1 MKKEV
6 NVFWDALPLV
16 LVLVVAL
23 GSLVFVDFDGEGVDG
38 YVFIPIEDDDFDD
51 DGLQND
57 FDACND
63 NNAPDDLVSYF
74 AFEEG
79 FDFSYGNLFL
89 ATYDS
94 YASAYQNFAYLGGD
108 TLRSS
113 SAGKVGDGVL
123 FNSGYVDDGYGYVTD
138 DVTLDFT
145 DEFTLMFWMK
155 KSSSTGGYETLMSK
169 VSGLGYSGSGYG
181 VSVNSG
187 DTITFTTGAGVLSDQ
202 LDGSIDVVDN
212 TWHHVAVVKTDSF
225 RNQKKMI
232 YVDGV
237 LDTSAIYSSSVSVN
251 GVDLYFG
258 RYPIGLFT
266 YEGYLDE
273 VAIFNDALTASEV
286 EDLYDLGTEGL
297 SYCSTG
303 CSDSDGDGYEND
315 LCGGDDCDE
324 SNSSINP
331 GASEVCN
338 DLVDNDC
345 DTLIDY
351 DDTDC
356 VCMDSDIDSYI
367 SDDCGGDDC
376 NDYNPNI
383 HIGAT
388 EDCNDGVDNDCD
400 GLIDCA
406 DDFCFGGFNVDNI
419 SCCYNGTVGG
429 STEVCLSGEIC
440 YNNTCAIGT
449 PCTADA
455 NCTGSETCVE
465 GYCQIVTAPT
475 STTTCLIDETYWLDS
490 NGNVSL
496 TNATFT
502 ESVYM
507 VVVEDG
513 TCLGDTAVTFDLYH
527 YNSTTSLGTFTA
539 TNGTDDAGTSY
550 LQYTSFNLSDYVTE
564 DDYYIFRADD
574 GLGNVTSYALT
585 VCADLTNCTFEI
597 NESIDTT
604 PPVTN
609 TTLSNQTEEVDCA
622 SEWDCS
628 AVSWSECDPL
638 TGTKTRDLT
647 LCIQPT
653 DLDCLNDLTTYPESS
668 ASCIAPTD
676 EEERDTEDVPVF
688 TWFNILIV
696 TFVLVGYYWYRR

>member
-23 GSLVFVDFDGEGVDG
+23 GSLVFVDFDGGVDG
-38 YVFIPIEDDDFDD
+38 YVFIPVEDDDFDD

-57 FDACND
+57 YDACND
-63 NNAPDDLVSYF
+63 DNAPDNLVSYF

-79 FDFSYGNLFL
+79 YDFTWGN
-89 ATYDS
+89 TYDS

-123 FNSGYVDDGYGYVTD
+123 FNSGYDDDGYGYVTD

-145 DEFTLMFWMK
+145 DEFTIMFWMK
-155 KSSSTGGYETLMSK
+155 KSTSGTGYEALVSK
-169 VSGLGYSGSGYG
+169 SQLIGFSFTAYG
-181 VSVNSG
+181 VSVNEG
-187 DTITFTTGAGVLSDQ
+187 DTITFTTGPNQ
-202 LDGSIDVVDN
+202 LEGSIDVVDN
-212 TWHHVAVVKTDSF
+212 QWHHVAVVKTDSF
-225 RNQKKMI
+225 RNQKKLI

-237 LDTSAIYSSSVSVN
+237 LDSSVSYSSSVSVN
-251 GVDLYFG
+251 EVDLNFG
-258 RYPIGLFT
+258 RSPSGSLY
-266 YEGYLDE
+266 YHGYLDE
-273 VAIFNDALTASEV
+273 VALFNDALTASEV

-331 GASEVCN
+331 GASEVCS

-351 DDTDC
+351 DDSDC
-356 VCMDSDIDSYI
+356 TCMDSDIDGYI

-376 NDYNPNI
+376 HDYDPNI
-383 HIGAT
+383 HPAAT
-388 EDCNDGVDNDCD
+388 EVCNDGVDNDCD

-406 DDFCFGGFNVDNI
+406 DDFCFGSLNLENI
-419 SCCYNGTVGG
+419 TCCFNGTVGG
-429 STEVCLSGEIC
+429 STDNCLSGEIC
-440 YNNTCAIGT
+440 YNSTCAIGT
-449 PCTADA
+449 PCTDTA
-455 NCTGSETCVE
+455 NCTASETCVD
-465 GYCQIVTAPT
+465 GYCQIVTTAS
-475 STTTCLIDETYWLDS
+475 STTTCLVDETYWL
-490 NGNVSL
+490 NGDGNATL
-496 TNATFT
+496 TNATYT
-502 ESVYM
+502 DSAYM

-527 YNSTTSLGTFTA
+527 YDQLNSSLGTFTA
-539 TNGTDDAGTSY
+539 VNGTDDAGTSY
-550 LQYTSFNLSDYVTE
+550 LQYTIFNLSDYITE
-564 DDYYIFRADD
+564 DDYYVFVAND
-574 GLGNVTSYALT
+574 GLGNVTSYSLT
-585 VCADLTNCTFEI
+585 VCADVNNCTFEVDG
-597 NESIDTT
+597 NVDTT
-604 PPVTN
+604 PPVMN
-609 TTLSNQTEEVDCA
+609 TSLFNQTEEVDCA

-628 AVSWSECDPL
+628 AVDWSECDPL
-638 TGTKTRDLT
+638 TAIKTRDLD

-653 DLDCLNDLTTYPESS
+653 DIDCLNDLTTYPESS
-668 ASCIAPTD
+668 ASCIASID
-676 EEERDTEDVPVF
+676 DEERDTEDVPVF
-688 TWFNILIV
+688 TWFNLFMV
-696 TFVLVGYYWYRR
+696 VFVLIGYYWYRR

>member
-1 MKKEV
+1 
-6 NVFWDALPLV
+6 
-16 LVLVVAL
+16 
-23 GSLVFVDFDGEGVDG
+23 
-38 YVFIPIEDDDFDD
+38 
-51 DGLQND
+51 
-57 FDACND
+57 
-63 NNAPDDLVSYF
+63 
-74 AFEEG
+74 
-79 FDFSYGNLFL
+79 
-89 ATYDS
+89 
-94 YASAYQNFAYLGGD
+94 
-108 TLRSS
+108 
-113 SAGKVGDGVL
+113 
-123 FNSGYVDDGYGYVTD
+123 
-138 DVTLDFT
+138 
-145 DEFTLMFWMK
+145 
-155 KSSSTGGYETLMSK
+155 
-169 VSGLGYSGSGYG
+169 
-181 VSVNSG
+181 
-187 DTITFTTGAGVLSDQ
+187 
-202 LDGSIDVVDN
+202 
-212 TWHHVAVVKTDSF
+212 
-225 RNQKKMI
+225 
-232 YVDGV
+232 
-237 LDTSAIYSSSVSVN
+237 
-251 GVDLYFG
+251 
-258 RYPIGLFT
+258 
-266 YEGYLDE
+266 
-273 VAIFNDALTASEV
+273 
-286 EDLYDLGTEGL
+286 
-297 SYCSTG
+297 
-303 CSDSDGDGYEND
+303 
-315 LCGGDDCDE
+315 
-324 SNSSINP
+324 
-331 GASEVCN
+331 
-338 DLVDNDC
+338 
-345 DTLIDY
+345 
-351 DDTDC
+351 
-356 VCMDSDIDSYI
+356 MDSDIDSYI